1 MNIIKATY
9 KKNISAIST
18 YQKYP
23 YLPARSFEHIFV
35 LHCCQLRQNEV
46 K

>member
-18 YQKYP
+18 YQNYP
-23 YLPARSFEHIFV
+23 YLPGRSSENIFL